1 MEPYGFI
8 ESVDIMQM
16 IPNVMIAIKG
26 STTSACLRR
35 DWAFSAIQM
44 LFFDVLSQI
53 VASQPTVK
61 PIFGGQIP
69 VPQTERTVTGTDHG
83 VAV

>member
-1 MEPYGFI
+1 MQPYGFI

-26 STTSACLRR
+26 LTTSASLLR
-35 DWAFSAIQM
+35 DCAFDAVQM

-53 VASQPTVK
+53 VASQPPVK
-61 PIFGGQIP
+61 PIFGGQIY